1 MDTVLINTT
10 SNDLKKSESGSQV
23 VVVDTDIEPH
33 LSSSKKPDLHE
44 QQRNGDSYNNK
55 PTNDPRVV
63 VEKMNNNKIAKFKKS
78 AGPNG
83 VAMQRWQILA
93 KVSLFYFKFFGS

>member
-1 MDTVLINTT
+1 MDTVLINAT
-10 SNDLKKSESGSQV
+10 SGDLKKSESGSQV
-23 VVVDTDIEPH
+23 VVVDTDDIEPH

-55 PTNDPRVV
+55 STNEPRVV

-93 KVSLFYFKFFGS
+93 KVSLYILF